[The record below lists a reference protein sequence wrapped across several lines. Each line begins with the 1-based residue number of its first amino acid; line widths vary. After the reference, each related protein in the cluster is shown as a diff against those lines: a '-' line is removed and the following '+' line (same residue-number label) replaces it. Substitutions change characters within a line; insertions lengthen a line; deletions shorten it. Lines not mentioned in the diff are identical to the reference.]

1 VAAGK
6 LAVAEP
12 SVTSTEAT
20 VTRATG
26 EAATAVT
33 WATGEPAAAVTWA
46 TGEPATAGP
55 WATGE
60 PAAGPERPTKDRRYW

>member
-1 VAAGK
+1 MAAGK

-33 WATGEPAAAVTWA
+33 WATGEPA
-46 TGEPATAGP
+46 TAGP